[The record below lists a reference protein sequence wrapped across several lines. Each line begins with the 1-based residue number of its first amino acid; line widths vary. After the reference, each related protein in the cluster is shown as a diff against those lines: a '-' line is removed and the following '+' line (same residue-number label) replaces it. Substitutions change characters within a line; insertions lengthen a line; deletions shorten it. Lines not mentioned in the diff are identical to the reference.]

1 MHATWVNGEN
11 SLQRSNDSK
20 ELSGLHPQLG
30 CNEVIRKTK
39 PLPRFPL
46 ATKPALAIFKIRT
59 PSHTQEISR
68 TAGVCTLATVR
79 VHVRGAVHASD
90 SGYSALYIG
99 HRHYGIFL
107 PKWNLNAR
115 QGYCRSGMNC
125 NRPGRKERSGLFFS
139 LQYPIAPR
147 KEVKGDVAC
156 AGL

>member
-1 MHATWVNGEN
+1 MGKIRYNEATI
-11 SLQRSNDSK
+11 QK
-20 ELSGLHPQLG
+20 KLSGLQPQLG

-39 PLPRFPL
+39 SLPRFPL
-46 ATKPALAIFKIRT
+46 AMKPALAIFKIRT

-125 NRPGRKERSGLFFS
+125 NRPGRKKRSGLFFS
-139 LQYPIAPR
+139 LQYPTASR